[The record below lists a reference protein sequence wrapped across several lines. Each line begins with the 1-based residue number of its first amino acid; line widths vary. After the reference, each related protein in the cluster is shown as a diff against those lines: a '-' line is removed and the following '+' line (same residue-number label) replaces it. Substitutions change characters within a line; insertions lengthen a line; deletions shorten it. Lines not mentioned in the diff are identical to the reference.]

1 MCCLS
6 QGLVWFLDEESEV
19 AMAFALLSLPC
30 GWGKETT
37 HTCPCSEQAR
47 QETKDENLESVNM
60 VSRAWRRQR
69 KPLHESDFFQD
80 WGARL
85 YLLTGFFLQRGCGS
99 YSHNSDWITH
109 HSNGWRL
116 SPLYWI

>member
-30 GWGKETT
+30 GWRKETT

-47 QETKDENLESVNM
+47 QETKDENLESKHGQQ
-60 VSRAWRRQR
+60 SLEKA
-69 KPLHESDFFQD
+69 EE
-80 WGARL
+80 A
-85 YLLTGFFLQRGCGS
+85 TA
-99 YSHNSDWITH
+99 
-109 HSNGWRL
+109 
-116 SPLYWI
+116 